1 MRPGGRGPADRIAA
15 LVPDSPSHSPTA
27 VVAEVGWVN
36 GLAAIRSLGRHGVR
50 VLAVDHRPR
59 ALGFRSRY
67 ATPVVAPDPG
77 IDEDGFAA
85 ALARLGET
93 LEAPVP
99 VFATHDEH
107 VNLIAR
113 RSAELGAAYRPCSP
127 RWQVLERIQSK
138 RHQLEVAIACGVPTP
153 DTRHPASA
161 AEALAAA
168 RELGYPV
175 MLKPSD
181 PIGFKRLH
189 NRQAFRCQ
197 TDAELESGYA
207 QAEAFEPMVQEYVP
221 GGDEGLYS
229 LGSYVAADGEA
240 LGIFTGRK
248 LRQTRLHMG
257 VCRVAEAVWVP
268 DVADH
273 GLRLLSALEFHGI
286 SQVEFKLD
294 PRTGAYKLIEVNPRL
309 WQWHGL
315 ATACG
320 VDLTHIAYLDLVGRR
335 PQARRMTNEGRRWAI
350 SFMAGARHAV
360 QRPPYTDALFARDD
374 PRPALVQIGR
384 VARGR
389 MHGPGRRGASRAA
402 SRGVAPGVGP
412 RG

>member
-1 MRPGGRGPADRIAA
+1 M
-15 LVPDSPSHSPTA
+15 PDSPPPAPTA
-27 VVAEVGWVN
+27 VVADVGWVN

-50 VLAVDHRPR
+50 ALAVDHRPW

-77 IDEDGFAA
+77 VDEDGFVA

-93 LEAPVP
+93 LTAPVP
-99 VFATHDEH
+99 AFATHDEH
-107 VNLIAR
+107 VNVLAR
-113 RSAELGAAYRPCSP
+113 RAAELGDAFRPCSP
-127 RWQVLERIQSK
+127 AWEVLEQIQSK
-138 RHQLEVAIACGVPTP
+138 RHQLEVAIACGVPVP
-153 DTRHPASA
+153 ETRHPATS

-168 RELGYPV
+168 GELGYPV
-175 MLKPSD
+175 RVKPSD

-197 TDAELESGYA
+197 TAAELESAYA
-207 QAEAFEPMVQEYVP
+207 QTEPFEPMVQEYVP
-221 GGDEGLYS
+221 GGDDGLYT

-240 LGIFTGRK
+240 LGVFTGRK
-248 LRQTRLHMG
+248 LRQTREHMG

-268 DVADH
+268 EVADH
-273 GLRLLSALEFHGI
+273 GLRLLRALRFHGI
-286 SQVEFKLD
+286 SQVEFKRD
-294 PRTGAYKLIEVNPRL
+294 PRTGAHKLIEVNPRL

-335 PQARRMTNEGRRWAI
+335 PQPRRMTNEGRRWAI
-350 SFMAGARHAV
+350 SFMNGAGHAL
-360 QRPPYTDALFARDD
+360 QRPPYTDALLARDD

-389 MHGPGRRGASRAA
+389 MYRARRGAAAARAA
-402 SRGVAPGVGP
+402 ARSVARG
-412 RG
+412 